1 LILLIMWVAKV
12 RKDRKNMQKIII
24 RSRCIIVDDQGRILM
39 QREKNGTYSIPGGRL
54 EFDETLPFCASREL
68 KEEAGIEA
76 IPIRLL
82 YIVETINT
90 RKGYPRHEL
99 MFYFLCDYK
108 GAPRKEFKEI
118 KFEWKKPEDV
128 ANGFWPPEIIRKLM
142 EDSPEFNNTY
152 FIVLVDKELKFINT
166 IKRIIHEH

>member
-1 LILLIMWVAKV
+1 VTKV
-12 RKDRKNMQKIII
+12 RKDRKSLQKVII
-24 RSRCIIVDDQGRILM
+24 RSRCIIVDDDGRILM

-90 RKGYPRHEL
+90 RKGYPRHEI
-99 MFYFLCDYK
+99 MFYFLCDHK

-118 KFEWKKPEDV
+118 RFEWKRPEDV
-128 ANGFWPPEIIRKLM
+128 ADGFWPPEILEKLI
-142 EDSPEFNNTY
+142 EDSPDFNNTY
-152 FIVLVDKELKFINT
+152 FMVIVDRELKFVNT
-166 IKRIIHEH
+166 IRKIVHEH